1 LENNARRCI
10 KKQTNNRKKNRNK
23 YREVEIL
30 SAQYERTRPTAAN
43 VFLHKQTQLLRNRLS
58 GILGHDGVDHL
69 HFIHHSLILVKS
81 LPNINLY
88 DIIPTTDCFATLFV
102 NTWKNSEISIPISP
116 KHLVS
121 LQNSR
126 I

>member
-1 LENNARRCI
+1 MHGVALKNKPI
-10 KKQTNNRKKNRNK
+10 KERKTETSIEKSR
-23 YREVEIL
+23 
-30 SAQYERTRPTAAN
+30 
-43 VFLHKQTQLLRNRLS
+43 QTQLLKNRLS

-69 HFIHHSLILVKS
+69 HFIHHSLILLKS